1 MIEVRSNQWMSLR
14 LDDITFF
21 TINLDKGTSFIYL
34 SILMKETSSPVHII

>member
-21 TINLDKGTSFIYL
+21 TINLDKGTLFIYL
-34 SILMKETSSPVHII
+34 F